1 MTIKAK
7 ILSLVAAFV
16 FMVFAITVLAFFTMR
31 HYDRVIAD
39 YARASDNAFKG
50 EHLNLLLSQETIDIR
65 NIYTAKTPEELTLRT
80 TALNRHASEI
90 QTLLTDWK
98 AQLRPNEIPQF
109 KRVEADSR
117 TMIKALSWVANV
129 ARTQSPKAAETIGIT
144 DKNIA
149 WREAFQGRVDVMV
162 SGIQDQLKARAAKVQ
177 AYQTTRKLIYIL
189 FAGGGTLLLLI
200 ASLWIAIKSIANP
213 LKEVTGSIIRISE
226 GAYDTPI
233 PAVTGQDEISRL
245 WAALA
250 ILKAHAIE
258 AKRLNDQ
265 KLELHL
271 D

>member
-16 FMVFAITVLAFFTMR
+16 AMVLAITALAVVTMR
-31 HYDRVIAD
+31 HYDGVIAE
-39 YARASDNAFKG
+39 YARASENAFRG

-65 NIYTAKTPEELTLRT
+65 NVYIAETPEVLARRIASLKHHSVEIE
-80 TALNRHASEI
+80 ALLS
-90 QTLLTDWK
+90 DWK
-98 AQLRPNEIPQF
+98 KSLRPGEVPQF
-109 KRVEADSR
+109 NRVDADAR
-117 TMIKALSWVANV
+117 MMIKALAQVAEV
-129 ARTQSPKAAETIGIT
+129 ARTQSPKAAEKMGAT
-144 DKNIA
+144 DRSIS

-162 SGIQDQLKARAAKVQ
+162 AGIQTKLKAREAEVQ
-177 AYQTTRKLIYIL
+177 AYQTQRKLIYIL
-189 FAGGGTLLLLI
+189 VAGGGTLLLLM
-200 ASLWIAIKSIANP
+200 ASLWVAIKSIANP
-213 LKEVTGSIIRISE
+213 LKKVTGAIVRISE

-245 WAALA
+245 WSALG

-258 AKRLNDQ
+258 AKRLNEK